1 MLDVHNTCDQWQNLS
16 CALSI
21 ASTSDSTPIVE
32 GIDNI
37 KLRASFDSWFVLNQF
52 YSIVLE
58 MANLLPFLHIIIE

>member
-1 MLDVHNTCDQWQNLS
+1 
-16 CALSI
+16 LSI